1 MRICSFLP
9 SSTELAYA
17 LGLGDSLAGVT
28 FECDYP
34 PEARQKPVVVHS
46 KLRHGLSARE
56 IDREVNDFAARGESL
71 YRLDIEKLR
80 AIQPD
85 LIITQDLCHVCAAS
99 PADLGALLPQL
110 SPAPRVLSLRPRRLA
125 DVWQDILTVGEAT
138 GRLTEAKELVRQIEE
153 RMERVKGIAEKESPR
168 PRVACL
174 EWVDPPFVA
183 GHWLPEMVNIA
194 GGEDLLGKA
203 GEPSYRASWDQILAS
218 RPEIIIFM
226 PCGYNVMQAAR
237 EVEAMGLP
245 TGWSEVPAVRNGR
258 VYAVDATS
266 YFSRPGPRLADGLE
280 ILLNLIHGANEVPMH
295 ANSVVKLS
303 VPAAA

>member
-9 SSTELAYA
+9 SSTELVYA

-46 KLRHGLSARE
+46 KLEHGLSARE
-56 IDREVNDFAARGESL
+56 IDRKVNEFAARGESL
-71 YRLDIEKLR
+71 YRLDVEKLR

-125 DVWQDILTVGEAT
+125 DVWQDILTVGNAT
-138 GRLTEAKELVRQIEE
+138 GRLTQATALVEEIEK
-153 RMERVKGIAEKESPR
+153 RMEHVKRLAEKSSSR

-174 EWVDPPFVA
+174 EWVDPPFIA
-183 GHWLPEMVNIA
+183 GHWVPEMVKIA
-194 GGEDLLGKA
+194 GGEDLLGRA
-203 GEPSYRASWDQILAS
+203 GEPSYRATWEQILTS
-218 RPEIIIFM
+218 KPEIIIFM
-226 PCGYNVMQAAR
+226 PCGYSAAQAAA
-237 EVEAMGLP
+237 EVAAMTFP
-245 TGWSEVPAVRNGR
+245 PAWSEVPAVRTGD

-266 YFSRPGPRLADGLE
+266 YFSRPGPRLVDGLE
-280 ILLNLIHGANEVPMH
+280 ILLNLIHGVNEVPVR
-295 ANSVVKLS
+295 ANSAVKLS
-303 VPAAA
+303 MLAAA

>member
-28 FECDYP
+28 CECDYP

-138 GRLTEAKELVRQIEE
+138 GRLTKAKALVQEIEE
-153 RMERVKGIAEKESPR
+153 RVERVKSLAEKESSR

-183 GHWLPEMVNIA
+183 GHWVPEMVEIA
-194 GGEDLLGKA
+194 GGQDLLGKA
-203 GEPSYRASWDQILAS
+203 GEPSYRATWDQILAS

-226 PCGYNVMQAAR
+226 PCGYSATQAAR
-237 EVEAMGLP
+237 EAEAMAP
-245 TGWSEVPAVRNGR
+245 PPGWLDVPAVRNGHL
-258 VYAVDATS
+258 YAVDATS
-266 YFSRPGPRLADGLE
+266 YFSRPGPRLVEGLE
-280 ILLNLIHGANEVPMH
+280 ILLNLIHGVSEVHVP
-295 ANSVVKLS
+295 ANSVTKLS
-303 VPAAA
+303 VSAAA